1 MVNLEATRSLT
12 KEIKA
17 EVRKAIIGQD
27 GAIDLMLTSLLAG
40 GHILLEGV
48 PGTAKT
54 LLAQAFA
61 TTLSLRF
68 GRIQFTPDLMPGD
81 VLGTNFF
88 NFQTNQFVLTK
99 GPIFTEVLLADEIN
113 RTPPKTQA
121 ALLEAMNERTVTIDA
136 VRHSLGDAFMVIA
149 TENPIEQQGTY
160 PLPEAQLDRFL
171 LKIVIEYPDRDA
183 ELEIVARHGHRPVM
197 PRLEEFGL
205 RPVAGI
211 ERLREMREGVASIA
225 LSAEVIAYIVDIVRA
240 TRNHPSLEFGASPR
254 AATMLAAASRAR
266 ALLQGRDFVIPD
278 DVKTLVLATLRHR
291 VTPTARA
298 DIEGLGAPRILAAL
312 LEGIPAPR

>member
-1 MVNLEATRSLT
+1 MNLDHTRSLT
-12 KEIKA
+12 EEIKT
-17 EVRKAIIGQD
+17 EVRKAIVGQD
-27 GAIDLMLTSLLAG
+27 AAIDMMLTSLLAG

-54 LLAQAFA
+54 LLAQCFA
-61 TTLSLRF
+61 TTLALRF

-81 VLGTNFF
+81 VLGTNLF

-136 VRHSLGDAFMVIA
+136 IRHPLGDAFMVIA
-149 TENPIEQQGTY
+149 TQNPIEQQGTY

-171 LKIVIEYPDRDA
+171 FKIVLDYPDRDA
-183 ELEIVARHGHRPVM
+183 ELEIVRRHGHRPVM

-205 RPVAGI
+205 RPVGGMDV
-211 ERLREMREGVASIA
+211 LREMRAASA
-225 LSAEVIAYIVDIVRA
+225 SLTLSDEVVAYIVDIVRA
-240 TRNHPSLEFGASPR
+240 TRGHPSLEFGASPR

-266 ALLQGRDFVIPD
+266 AVLQGRDFVIPD
-278 DVKTLVLATLRHR
+278 DVKTLVPATLRHR

-298 DIEGLGAPRILAAL
+298 DIEGLGTARILAGL
-312 LEGIPAPR
+312 LERIPAPR